1 MGRRRDMLT
10 RRHRERGGALVEL
23 AVVLPLLLLLSLGV
37 IEAAWAYSQQQAVR
51 SLAREGARVAAHHTG
66 DTPSLVAAVCDA
78 DDIVGIASLE
88 ATGVETPY
96 RHGARG
102 FFKVQV
108 TYQPITGFIPGFN
121 SVTIVEEVEFNS
133 EVSMAELA
141 SLGRSSPAWWS
152 PGGGGATC

>member
-1 MGRRRDMLT
+1 M

-23 AVVLPLLLLLSLGV
+23 AVILPLLLLLSLGV

-66 DTPSLVAAVCDA
+66 DTLGLVAAVCDA
-78 DDIVGIASLE
+78 EDIVGNASLE
-88 ATGVETPY
+88 AMGIDTPY
-96 RHGARG
+96 EHGARG
-102 FFKVQV
+102 FFRVQV
-108 TYQPITGFIPGFN
+108 TYQPITRFLPAFN
-121 SVTIVEEVEFNS
+121 SVTMVEEIEFNA

-141 SLGRSSPAWWS
+141 GLGLTEPGWWS